1 MTEPSTTVRT
11 LHNLGLATWFGGNL
25 FGQVAL
31 NPTVSSISDRSERG
45 RVLNEAWLRFNV
57 VNGLA
62 MVSAVGAWRL
72 GGLMEAESE
81 LGAGAEGLVKLKNVL
96 LGAAIVN
103 TVASAALG
111 SRVASQAPE
120 GYTPVES
127 GTEPAPETPAG
138 AARAQRLIGFFGN
151 GALVT
156 LAGAA
161 AVSAALEARG
171 QRRGR
176 GLSRLFS

>member
-11 LHNLGLATWFGGNL
+11 LHNLGLAAWFGGNL

-45 RVLNEAWLRFNV
+45 RVLNEAWLRFNA

-62 MVSAVGAWRL
+62 MVAAVGAWRL
-72 GGLMEAESE
+72 GGLKEAESR
-81 LGAGAEGLVKLKNVL
+81 LGPGAEGLVKWKNVL
-96 LGAAIVN
+96 LGGAVVN
-103 TVASAALG
+103 SVASAALG
-111 SRVASQAPE
+111 ARFASESPD
-120 GYTPVES
+120 GYTPAES
-127 GTEPAPETPAG
+127 GTEPAPETPEG

-151 GALVT
+151 GALVM

-161 AVSAALEARG
+161 AVSTALEARG
-171 QRRGR
+171 QRG
-176 GLSRLFS
+176 GLSRLFG